1 MPARTSPLTGDTD
14 GILAALD
21 ASGVVGVWSHDVW
34 AGRIAVSDSFA
45 DVLGLAPKAS
55 GVSLDAFLATILA
68 EDRLRVENAL
78 HAAVEAG
85 GPFEIAFRT
94 VRGERRL
101 GLRGRIDRGESAG
114 GRARGLGIAIDR
126 TEDGAILHQPGLH
139 AEQAANRMAE
149 HAIALHDLVAD
160 LHQPRLAALLDSLIR
175 EIAFTLAGHLEKGGR
190 RRNH

>member
-1 MPARTSPLTGDTD
+1 MPARTSLLSGDTD

-34 AGRIAVSDSFA
+34 AGRIVVSDSLA
-45 DVLGLAPKAS
+45 DVLGLVREAA

-101 GLRGRIDRGESAG
+101 GLRGRIDRGEAT

-126 TEDGAILHQPGLH
+126 SEDRASLHQPALH
-139 AEQAANRMAE
+139 AEAAANRMAE
-149 HAIALHDLVAD
+149 HAIALHDLAAD
-160 LHQPRLAALLDSLIR
+160 LHQPRLVAVLDCLMR
-175 EIAFTLAGHLEKGGR
+175 EIAFTLAGHLGGAR
-190 RRNH
+190 RPREH

>member
-1 MPARTSPLTGDTD
+1 MPARTSLLTSDTD

-34 AGRIAVSDSFA
+34 AGRIVVSDSLA
-45 DVLGLAPKAS
+45 DVLGLVREAA
-55 GVSLDAFLATILA
+55 GVSLDAFLTTILA

-101 GLRGRIDRGESAG
+101 GLRGRIDRGEAT

-126 TEDGAILHQPGLH
+126 SQDGASLHQPGLH
-139 AEQAANRMAE
+139 AEAAANRMAE
-149 HAIALHDLVAD
+149 HAIALHDLAAD
-160 LHQPRLAALLDSLIR
+160 LHQPRLAAVLDSLMR
-175 EIAFTLAGHLEKGGR
+175 EIAFTLAGHLEGAR
-190 RRNH
+190 RPREH

>member
-1 MPARTSPLTGDTD
+1 MPARTSLLTGDTD

-34 AGRIAVSDSFA
+34 AGRIVVSDSFA
-45 DVLGLAPKAS
+45 DVLGLVREAA
-55 GVSLDAFLATILA
+55 GASLDAFLATILA

-101 GLRGRIDRGESAG
+101 GLRGRIDRCEAT

-126 TEDGAILHQPGLH
+126 SEDALSLHQSALN
-139 AEQAANRMAE
+139 AEAAANRMAE
-149 HAIALHDLVAD
+149 HAIALHDLAAG
-160 LHQPRLAALLDSLIR
+160 LHQPRLAAVLDSLIR
-175 EIAFTLAGHLEKGGR
+175 EIAFTLAGHLDGAR
-190 RRNH
+190 RPREH